1 MIETRFAYEEY
12 LKELSPKEQLA
23 ELRQFFI
30 DMMDWTEQSPAED
43 IYILSEKN
51 IKIIAEVLWRHH
63 PEGQNEKTK
72 L

>member
-1 MIETRFAYEEY
+1 MSYSTIQETRLSYEDQ
-12 LKELSPKEQLA
+12 LRKLATKEQLA

-51 IKIIAEVLWRHH
+51 LKMVEEVLARHYS
-63 PEGQNEKTK
+63 EE
-72 L
+72 